1 MTGKIHIVSRPGGL
15 TVKQYKS
22 RHKKTAT
29 ENMATR
35 NHFKNGSSVKFGWLK
50 IQKTGLNT
58 SGPYSGL
65 RASSFNNPPMGPPVS
80 AIEFNERKT
89 DAQTSIPI
97 CVEDLMASQKVIY
110 SRDWKLNYVH
120 EIVPSQKKY
129 EYHARRIS

>member
-15 TVKQYKS
+15 TVKQYKK

-29 ENMATR
+29 EDMATR
-35 NHFKNGSSVKFGWLK
+35 NYFKNGSSVKFGWVK
-50 IQKTGLNT
+50 VQKTGLNT
-58 SGPYSGL
+58 SGPLSGL

-80 AIEFNERKT
+80 LMQFNERKT
-89 DAQTSIPI
+89 NAQTSIPI
-97 CVEDLMASQKVIY
+97 CVEELIASQKIIY

-129 EYHARRIS
+129 ECHTGRIS